1 MMSGIH
7 VEKGKKEFQVL
18 LDVIRG
24 LGLLVTAVGTWELCR
39 K

>member
-1 MMSGIH
+1 MVSGIH

-24 LGLLVTAVGTWELCR
+24 LGFLVTAAGTSELRR